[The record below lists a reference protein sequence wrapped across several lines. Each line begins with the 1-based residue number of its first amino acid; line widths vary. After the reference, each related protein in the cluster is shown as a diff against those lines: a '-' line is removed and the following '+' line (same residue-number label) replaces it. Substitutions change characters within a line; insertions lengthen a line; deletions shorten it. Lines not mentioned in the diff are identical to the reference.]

1 MSYLGTQPNDVKK
14 NTGLYTPSEILQLEK
29 DGHWGGSLELIAE
42 QTVTSA
48 QNVDFTNIQQNKYD
62 VHLLQVS
69 NHTFPAGS
77 QDYGIRLFESGV
89 LETASVYQYAVQQCG
104 IGGNFFEGKST
115 GANHIR
121 IDNTASEQWVQN
133 WYCYFYNLGNSNKYS
148 FVTFQKVPKRIN
160 TSGNYNASGTYID
173 FGGGVLPQASEVD
186 GIRVYNSS
194 QTASAGNIKLYGVKQ

>member
-1 MSYLGTQPNDVKK
+1 MNKLSLVNDVAGIFYRLNYIDKK
-14 NTGLYTPSEILQLEK
+14 NKDAIASLNNESKKILRDIFDNKNIIIKESKDTGFDDSIVKL
-29 DGHWGGSLELIAE
+29 
-42 QTVTSA
+42 
-48 QNVDFTNIQQNKYD
+48 
-62 VHLLQVS
+62 
-69 NHTFPAGS
+69 
-77 QDYGIRLFESGV
+77 
-89 LETASVYQYAVQQCG
+89 
-104 IGGNFFEGKST
+104 FFEGKST